1 MIRPF
6 MFSCPCAF
14 KERSSIFFSI
24 FRQYTD
30 PRVLAIGCIAYANGI
45 PLLLTGSTLNV
56 WLKSYSFNFTS
67 IGLFGLLHLP
77 YAFKFLWAPIL
88 DHVPLPVLKKY
99 LGQRRSWLC
108 LVQVTAIVGLLG
120 MSFLDPVQDLYTF
133 VSFGF
138 LTTFSAASQHVLLL
152 TYQIE
157 TLHSRDWGVG
167 EGMSVFAYRMAILTG
182 SSGALQLVAFFTWQE
197 VYFILT
203 LLMFIGLIAV
213 LIMREPDRFALEH
226 NHSFTKKGEWIR
238 YALIDPFKDFMTK
251 QGWIA
256 ILIFMLIYKL
266 PDNLLVKMQPLFL
279 LDLGFTYT
287 EISMVAK
294 FFGLGTLVLGG
305 FVGGYW
311 IRLYGYKRTL
321 FWGGLAYGISCSL
334 FLIQAQLGA
343 YLPFLY
349 IAIGIEHF
357 FGGVSL
363 TAFFSY
369 QLTCSSVA
377 FAATQLAILTSLD
390 TLGRTLL
397 QPFVG
402 VFIDHFGWVPYLI
415 LVILLSIPGIVWVY
429 YIPYSRP

>member
-6 MFSCPCAF
+6 MFSCPCGF
-14 KERSSIFFSI
+14 KERNSIFFSI
-24 FRQYTD
+24 FRQYSD

-45 PLLLTGSTLNV
+45 PLLLTAKTLSV
-56 WLKSYSFNFTS
+56 WLQSYGLNYTS

-77 YAFKFLWAPIL
+77 YALKFLWAPIL
-88 DHVPLPVLKKY
+88 DHVPLPLLKTY

-108 LVQVTAIVGLLG
+108 LVQVTAIGGLLG
-120 MSFLDPVQDLYTF
+120 MACLDPVQDLYSF
-133 VSFGF
+133 IGFGF

-182 SSGALQLVAFFTWQE
+182 GAGALQLALFFTWQE
-197 VYFILT
+197 VYIILT

-213 LIMREPDRFALEH
+213 LVMREPDRFALEH
-226 NHSFTKKGEWIR
+226 THSFTQKREWIR
-238 YALIDPFKDFMTK
+238 YALIEPFKDFMAK
-251 QGWIA
+251 KGWIA
-256 ILIFMLIYKL
+256 ILVFMLIYKL
-266 PDNLLVKMQPLFL
+266 PDNLLIMMQTLFL
-279 LDLGFTYT
+279 LDLGFTYN

-294 FFGLGTLVLGG
+294 FFGLGALILGG
-305 FVGGYW
+305 FIGGYG

-321 FWGGLAYGISCSL
+321 FWGALAYGISCSL
-334 FLIQAQLGA
+334 FLIQAQLGNN
-343 YLPFLY
+343 LSFLY
-349 IAIGIEHF
+349 VAVGIEHF

-397 QPFVG
+397 QPLAG
-402 VFIDHFGWVPYLI
+402 MFIDHFGWIPYLI
-415 LVILLSIPGIVWVY
+415 LVILSSIPGIIGVY